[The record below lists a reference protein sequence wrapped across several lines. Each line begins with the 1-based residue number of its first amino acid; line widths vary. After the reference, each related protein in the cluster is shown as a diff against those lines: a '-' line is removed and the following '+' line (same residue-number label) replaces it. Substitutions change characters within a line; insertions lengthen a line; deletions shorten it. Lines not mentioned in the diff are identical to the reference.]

1 MKWVLKTS
9 TLRVATRQKDFV
21 YQSIEDL
28 PPEWQAKVLSTL
40 RGPNAK
46 TIFLA
51 NQEAYDRIAHVA
63 PDLAPD
69 TNPFVNTPF
78 AKIPPARSKS
88 PRPRLP
94 GAGRWASWAG
104 LGFFLLAAGAL
115 VWLALNQIGTL

>member
-1 MKWVLKTS
+1 MNWVLKTS

-28 PPEWQAKVLSTL
+28 PPEWQEKVLSTL
-40 RGPNAK
+40 RGPNTK

-63 PDLAPD
+63 PDLATD

-78 AKIPPARSKS
+78 AKIPPARQKS
-88 PRPRLP
+88 PPPRLP
-94 GAGRWASWAG
+94 GARRWAS
-104 LGFFLLAAGAL
+104 LGFCLLAAGAL

>member
-51 NQEAYDRIAHVA
+51 NQEAYDRIA
-63 PDLAPD
+63 PDLATD

-78 AKIPPARSKS
+78 AKIPPARPKS
-88 PRPRLP
+88 PRPRLS
-94 GAGRWASWAG
+94 GARRWAS
-104 LGFFLLAAGAL
+104 LGFCLLAAGAL

>member
-21 YQSIEDL
+21 SESIEDL
-28 PPEWQAKVLSTL
+28 PPEWQEKVLSTL

-63 PDLAPD
+63 PDLASG
-69 TNPFVNTPF
+69 TNPFLNTPF

-88 PRPRLP
+88 RQPRLP
-94 GAGRWASWAG
+94 GARRWVSFAVC
-104 LGFFLLAAGAL
+104 LLAAGAL
-115 VWLALNQIGTL
+115 VWLALNQIGTP